1 MQERTNC
8 RLLKALGFFLIFL
21 LSSPCLICAV
31 GADSSAPNWLKKDTY
46 VKYTTSEVG
55 YAYIFNGSNS
65 RGYDTL
71 SFWNATFGWRCVSL
85 NTTMAKLNFTLHYV
99 GNWLNGV
106 SLENASLQISG
117 DVDVDLYSRT
127 VYASNGSLIGTTH
140 LWGPANP
147 SDGEDVVLWDIPP
160 DRITLPASTNNIW
173 MQTIQGK
180 QDGYQVG
187 GNGTVKGVI
196 INFLILCD
204 LDTELMV
211 DGDFGYDP
219 VMAGAGINTLLLNG
233 RIILSD
239 TNIQL
244 GGPKDEPVNWSAVL
258 TFLVLPVAVFAMLF
272 VTLYIH
278 YFRKKR

>member
-1 MQERTNC
+1 
-8 RLLKALGFFLIFL
+8 
-21 LSSPCLICAV
+21 
-31 GADSSAPNWLKKDTY
+31 
-46 VKYTTSEVG
+46 
-55 YAYIFNGSNS
+55 
-65 RGYDTL
+65 
-71 SFWNATFGWRCVSL
+71 
-85 NTTMAKLNFTLHYV
+85 
-99 GNWLNGV
+99 
-106 SLENASLQISG
+106 
-117 DVDVDLYSRT
+117 
-127 VYASNGSLIGTTH
+127 
-140 LWGPANP
+140 
-147 SDGEDVVLWDIPP
+147 
-160 DRITLPASTNNIW
+160 

-180 QDGYQVG
+180 QDGYQEG

-204 LDTELMV
+204 LDTGLMV